1 MEYHSALYGTN
12 PYGFLSGGVGATLLA
27 EPSYKIPRGLYAAIM
42 VCGVA
47 LSVILGVAIA
57 AQQEGAAGTL
67 LSIGIALG
75 LCGSIALVALVG
87 PPLVTTER
95 FGLVVLGST
104 AARTMVSVLLIL
116 VLTQVQGLAKRP
128 VAYGVMSGT
137 FVLLIIEAAAAVWL
151 LARIDRARVLRVELH
166 SNQNGKP
173 PATVVGVSDGSRA

>member
-1 MEYHSALYGTN
+1 M
-12 PYGFLSGGVGATLLA
+12 A
-27 EPSYKIPRGLYAAIM
+27 EPNPKIPRGLHAAIM
-42 VCGVA
+42 IGGVV

-57 AQQEGAAGTL
+57 SQQEDATGTL

-75 LCGSIALVALVG
+75 LCGSIALIALVG
-87 PPLVTTER
+87 PPLVTQER

-104 AARTMVSVLLIL
+104 AARTMISVLLIL

-151 LARIDRARVLRVELH
+151 LARIDRARASRLELQ
-166 SNQNGKP
+166 SNQIGNP
-173 PATVVGVSDGSRA
+173 PATAGGVSDGSRA